1 MFESSVSTDPAVGR
15 NLRGHLRADRKYA
28 DILKL
33 TTTTGGGREG
43 QGFEPC
49 IALKPA
55 ETRRHAILLFILLE
69 CFGVLAIYVSR

>member
-33 TTTTGGGREG
+33 TTPPEG
-43 QGFEPC
+43 
-49 IALKPA
+49 AVKARVLS
-55 ETRRHAILLFILLE
+55 HA
-69 CFGVLAIYVSR
+69 SR